1 MFETEQYQGM
11 SAIEDLW
18 VGIRTNQAKLRQRI
32 EDGLVNE
39 GEAVTTPSNLHKFI
53 SWPGRVD
60 EARVT
65 S

>member
-1 MFETEQYQGM
+1 MCETEQYQGM

-53 SWPGRVD
+53 S
-60 EARVT
+60 
-65 S
+65 